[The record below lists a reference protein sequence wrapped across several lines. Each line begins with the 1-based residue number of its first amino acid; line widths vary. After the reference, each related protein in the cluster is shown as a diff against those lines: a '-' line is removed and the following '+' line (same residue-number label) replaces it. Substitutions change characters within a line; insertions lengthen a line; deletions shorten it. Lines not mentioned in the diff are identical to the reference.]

1 MAKFKFRLAT
11 LLRLRERARDDRRA
25 QLAQAYQA
33 EALLREEQQRLA
45 QEVEELNQASRAA
58 CAPGTLNVDR
68 LLQTR
73 RFELVLKTQQQD
85 LQKKQKI
92 LEEEIGRRREALVEA
107 NRQVR
112 VLELLRDRQ
121 LARQRQEEERQEVK
135 VLDEVASRRGWQ
147 EGDA

>member
-33 EALLREEQQRLA
+33 ESLLREEQQRLA
-45 QEVEELNQASRAA
+45 REVAELSEGSRAA
-58 CAPGTLNVDR
+58 RAPGTLNVDR
-68 LLQTR
+68 LLETR
-73 RFELVLKTQQQD
+73 RFELVLKAQLQD
-85 LQKKQKI
+85 LEKKQKI

-112 VLELLRDRQ
+112 VVELLRDRQ

-135 VLDEVASRRGWQ
+135 LLDEVAGRRGWQ